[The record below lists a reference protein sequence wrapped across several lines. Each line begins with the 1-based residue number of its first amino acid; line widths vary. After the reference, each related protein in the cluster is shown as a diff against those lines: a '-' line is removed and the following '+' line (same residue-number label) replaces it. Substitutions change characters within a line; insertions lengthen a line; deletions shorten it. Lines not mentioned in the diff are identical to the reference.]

1 MYNRKKELRKNI
13 IYSVVILLLAVFS
26 TYYIYNKFQGDRE
39 IDFSS
44 ESLDVIYH
52 EGTGDKITISKMTP
66 VTDSVGLSSKSY
78 NVSLKNNLTEDVL
91 YTIKIVDDL
100 EQIEADSCGDMLI
113 PKDNIRISVKI
124 NKHENAIY
132 QLDELDDGILLHDT
146 IDALDT
152 ADIAI
157 RVWIKQD
164 SNVPAGS
171 KLHYH
176 GKIQV
181 VEEDGMIAINK

>member
-13 IYSVVILLLAVFS
+13 IYSAVILLLAVFS
-26 TYYIYNKFQGDRE
+26 TYYIYNKFQEDRDV
-39 IDFSS
+39 DFSS

-52 EGTGDKITISKMTP
+52 DTTGDKITITKMTP

-78 NVSLKNNLTEDVL
+78 NVSLKNNLTEDVS
-91 YTIKIVDDL
+91 YTIKVVDDL
-100 EQIEADSCGDMLI
+100 DVIAEDECEDKLI

-124 NKHENAIY
+124 NKHDNAIY
-132 QLDELDDGILLHDT
+132 QLDELEDGILLHDT
-146 IDALDT
+146 IEALDT

-157 RVWIKQD
+157 RAWIKQD
-164 SNVPAGS
+164 SNLPAGA

-176 GKIQV
+176 AKIQV
-181 VEEDGMIAINK
+181 VEEDGMVAINK

>member
-1 MYNRKKELRKNI
+1 MYNRKKELRINI
-13 IYSVVILLLAVFS
+13 IYSTVILLLAVFS
-26 TYYIYNKFQGDRE
+26 TYYIYNKFQEDRD

-52 EGTGDKITISKMTP
+52 DTTGDKITITKMTP

-78 NVSLKNNLTEDVL
+78 NVSLKNNLTEDVS
-91 YTIKIVDDL
+91 YTIKVVDDL
-100 EQIEADSCGDMLI
+100 DVIAEDECEDKLI

-124 NKHENAIY
+124 NKHDNAIY
-132 QLDELDDGILLHDT
+132 QLDELEDGILLHDT
-146 IDALDT
+146 IEALDT

-164 SNVPAGS
+164 SNLPAGA

-176 GKIQV
+176 AKIQV
-181 VEEDGMIAINK
+181 VEEDGMVAINK

>member
-1 MYNRKKELRKNI
+1 MYNRRKELRKNI

>member
-13 IYSVVILLLAVFS
+13 IFSTVILLLAVFS
-26 TYYIYNKFQGDRE
+26 TYYIYNKFQGDRD

-44 ESLDVIYH
+44 ESLDVVYH
-52 EGTGDKITISKMTP
+52 DATGDKITISKITP

-78 NVSLKNNLTEDVL
+78 NISLKNNLTEDVL
-91 YTIKIVDDL
+91 YTIKVVDDL
-100 EQIEADSCGDMLI
+100 EQVELDECEDNLI
-113 PKDNIRISVKI
+113 SKDNIKISVKI
-124 NKHENAIY
+124 NKQDNAIY
-132 QLDELDDGILLHDT
+132 QLDELEYGVLLHDT

-152 ADIAI
+152 TDISI

-164 SNVPAGS
+164 SNLPSGS

-181 VEEDGMIAINK
+181 VEEDGMVAINR

>member
-13 IYSVVILLLAVFS
+13 IYSAVILLLAVFS
-26 TYYIYNKFQGDRE
+26 TYYIYNKFQEDRD

-52 EGTGDKITISKMTP
+52 DTTGDKITITKMTP

-78 NVSLKNNLTEDVL
+78 NVSLKNNLTEDVS
-91 YTIKIVDDL
+91 YTIKVVDDL
-100 EQIEADSCGDMLI
+100 DVIAEDECEDKLI

-124 NKHENAIY
+124 NKHDNAIY
-132 QLDELDDGILLHDT
+132 QLDELEDGILLHDT
-146 IDALDT
+146 IEALDT

-157 RVWIKQD
+157 RAWIKQD
-164 SNVPAGS
+164 SNLPAGT

-176 GKIQV
+176 AKIQV
-181 VEEDGMIAINK
+181 VEEDGMVAINK